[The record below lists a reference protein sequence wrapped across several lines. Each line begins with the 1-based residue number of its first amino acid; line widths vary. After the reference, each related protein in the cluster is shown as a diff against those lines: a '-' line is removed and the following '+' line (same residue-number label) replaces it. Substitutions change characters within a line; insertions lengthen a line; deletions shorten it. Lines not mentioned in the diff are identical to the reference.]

1 MFYARPVRDLCIL
14 PASHSSA
21 MTDAERIRTLLEYTR
36 MNGKNFARRI
46 GLSYPDSI
54 YHILRGRNGISDKL
68 ADRIAMTFPQID
80 KGWLLTG
87 EGSMFRPERHR
98 EQVWNTLPG
107 LAGECRLPQQ
117 QVPLYDFEA
126 VAGLVPIFT
135 NQNTPIDYIS
145 IPDLPRCDGAVY
157 VRGDSM
163 YPLLKAGDIVMYKQI
178 QDYYNII
185 WGEMYLISFN
195 YEGEEYITVKFIKK
209 VEDRPDTVLLVSHN
223 PHHAPKEIPVTAI
236 RALAMVKASIRFN
249 TMG

>member
-1 MFYARPVRDLCIL
+1 
-14 PASHSSA
+14 
-21 MTDAERIRTLLEYTR
+21 MTDAERINTLLGYTKL
-36 MNGKNFARRI
+36 NGKNFALRI

-54 YHILRGRNGISDKL
+54 YHIQRGRNGISDKL
-68 ADRIAMTFPQID
+68 ADRIVMAFPEID

-87 EGSMFRPERHR
+87 EGDMFRAAARCSGIVHP
-98 EQVWNTLPG
+98 LPAFTTDARVG
-107 LAGECRLPQQ
+107 RQ

-145 IPDLPRCDGAVY
+145 IPDLPKCDGAVY

-163 YPLLKAGDIVMYKQI
+163 YPLLKSGDIVMYKQI

-209 VEDRPDTVLLVSHN
+209 VEEKPDMVLLVSHN
-223 PHHAPKEIPVTAI
+223 PHHAPKEIPVSAI

>member
-1 MFYARPVRDLCIL
+1 
-14 PASHSSA
+14 
-21 MTDAERIRTLLEYTR
+21 MTDAQRIRLLLEHTR
-36 MNGKNFARRI
+36 LNGRKFALRI
-46 GLSYPDSI
+46 GLNHPDSI
-54 YHILRGRNGISDKL
+54 YHILRGRNGISDRM
-68 ADRIAMTFPQID
+68 ADRIAAAFPEIA
-80 KGWLLTG
+80 KSWLLTG
-87 EGSMFRPERHR
+87 EGEMFHR
-98 EQVWNTLPG
+98 EHRSTTKFDPVVQVRDEHPLQ
-107 LAGECRLPQQ
+107 RQR
-117 QVPLYDFEA
+117 VPLYDFEA

-135 NQNTPIDYIS
+135 NQNIPIDYIS

-185 WGEMYLISFN
+185 WGEMYLISFS

-209 VEDRPDTVLLVSHN
+209 VEEKPDWVLLVSHN
-223 PHHAPKEIPVTAI
+223 PHHAPKEIPISSI

>member
-1 MFYARPVRDLCIL
+1 MLSNAQ
-14 PASHSSA
+14 
-21 MTDAERIRTLLEYTR
+21 RIQNLLEYTR
-36 MNGKNFARRI
+36 LNGKNFAIRI
-46 GLSYPDSI
+46 GLSHPDSI
-54 YHILRGRNGISDKL
+54 YHILRGRNGISDKM
-68 ADRIAMTFPQID
+68 AERIIMAFPEVNRS
-80 KGWLLTG
+80 WLLSG
-87 EGSMFRPERHR
+87 EGEMLQDKKPQVALFTPERTR
-98 EQVWNTLPG
+98 LKQETTL
-107 LAGECRLPQQ
+107 QKQ

-135 NQNTPIDYIS
+135 NQNHPIDYIS

-195 YEGEEYITVKFIKK
+195 YEGEEFITVKFLKK
-209 VEDRPDTVLLVSHN
+209 VEGQPDRVLLVSHN
-223 PHHAPKEIPVTAI
+223 PHHAPKEIPISAI
-236 RALAMVKASIRFN
+236 RALALVKASIRFN

>member
-1 MFYARPVRDLCIL
+1 
-14 PASHSSA
+14 
-21 MTDAERIRTLLEYTR
+21 MTDAQRINLLLEYTKL
-36 MNGKNFARRI
+36 NGKNFAMRI
-46 GLSYPDSI
+46 GLSYPDSV
-54 YHILRGRNGISDKL
+54 YHIQRGRNGISDKL
-68 ADRIAMTFPQID
+68 ADRIVMAFPEID

-87 EGSMFRPERHR
+87 EGEMFRSADRKR
-98 EQVWNTLPG
+98 GGATLHP
-107 LAGECRLPQQ
+107 LATSFSDTRMGRQ

-135 NQNTPIDYIS
+135 NQNTPVDYIS

-163 YPLLKAGDIVMYKQI
+163 YPLLKSGDIVMYKQI
-178 QDYYNII
+178 QDHLNII
-185 WGEMYLISFN
+185 WGEMYLISFS

-209 VEDRPDTVLLVSHN
+209 IEDRPDWVLLVSHN
-223 PHHAPKEIPVTAI
+223 AHHAPKEIPASAI

>member
-1 MFYARPVRDLCIL
+1 ML
-14 PASHSSA
+14 S
-21 MTDAERIRTLLEYTR
+21 DAQRIQNLLKYTQL
-36 MNGKNFARRI
+36 NGKNFALRI
-46 GLSYPDSI
+46 GLGHPDSI
-54 YHILRGRNGISDKL
+54 YHILRERNGISDKM
-68 ADRIAMTFPQID
+68 AERIIMAFPEINRS
-80 KGWLLTG
+80 WLLSG
-87 EGSMFRPERHR
+87 EGEMVSDEKPKVAYFTPAPADTP
-98 EQVWNTLPG
+98 QKNTL
-107 LAGECRLPQQ
+107 QKQ

-135 NQNTPIDYIS
+135 NQNHPIDYIS

-195 YEGEEYITVKFIKK
+195 YEGEEFITVKFLKK
-209 VEDRPDTVLLVSHN
+209 VEGEPDRVLLVSHN
-223 PHHAPKEIPVTAI
+223 PHHAPKEIPIAAI
-236 RALAMVKASIRFN
+236 RALALVKASIRFN

>member
-1 MFYARPVRDLCIL
+1 
-14 PASHSSA
+14 
-21 MTDAERIRTLLEYTR
+21 MTDAQRINALLEYTKL
-36 MNGKNFARRI
+36 NGKNFALRI

-54 YHILRGRNGISDKL
+54 YHIQRGRNGISDKL
-68 ADRIAMTFPQID
+68 ADRIVMAFPEID

-87 EGSMFRPERHR
+87 EGNMFRAGHR
-98 EQVWNTLPG
+98 KMAVFNPLQG
-107 LAGECRLPQQ
+107 HAGDSRLQRQ

-163 YPLLKAGDIVMYKQI
+163 YPLLKSGDIVMYKQI

-209 VEDRPDTVLLVSHN
+209 VEEKPDIVLLVSHN
-223 PHHAPKEIPVTAI
+223 PHHAPKEIPVSSI

>member
-1 MFYARPVRDLCIL
+1 
-14 PASHSSA
+14 
-21 MTDAERIRTLLEYTR
+21 MTDAQRIEVLLEYSR
-36 MNGKNFARRI
+36 LNGKNFALRI
-46 GLSYPDSI
+46 GLTYPDSI
-54 YHILRGRNGISDKL
+54 YHILRGRNGISDKM
-68 ADRIAMTFPQID
+68 ADRIIMAFPEID
-80 KGWLLTG
+80 KGWLLSG
-87 EGSMFRPERHR
+87 EGEMFGGGERKR
-98 EQVWNTLPG
+98 
-107 LAGECRLPQQ
+107 LAVFDPVRGMARGTAKEG
-117 QVPLYDFEA
+117 VPLYDFEA

-135 NQNTPIDYIS
+135 NQNRPIDYIS

-163 YPLLKAGDIVMYKQI
+163 YPLLKSGDIVMYKQI

-209 VEDRPDTVLLVSHN
+209 VEEHPDRVLLVSHN
-223 PHHAPKEIPVTAI
+223 PHHAPKEIPIAAI

>member
-1 MFYARPVRDLCIL
+1 MYESIQIVLYELYFID
-14 PASHSSA
+14 
-21 MTDAERIRTLLEYTR
+21 MTDKDRIEALLHYTQL
-36 MNGKNFARRI
+36 NGKQFAYRI
-46 GLSYPDSI
+46 GLAYPDSI
-54 YHILRGRNGISDKL
+54 YHIIRNRNGISDKL
-68 ADRIAMTFPQID
+68 AERIVMAFPEID

-87 EGSMFRPERHR
+87 EGEMVRGTGAKPL
-98 EQVWNTLPG
+98 VT
-107 LAGECRLPQQ
+107 AVTAQQ
-117 QVPLYDFEA
+117 RVPLYDFEA

-135 NQNTPIDYIS
+135 NQNKPIDYIS

-163 YPLLKAGDIVMYKQI
+163 YPLLKSGDIVMYKQI

-209 VEDRPDTVLLVSHN
+209 IEGRGDTVLLVSHN
-223 PHHAPKEIPVTAI
+223 AHHAAKEIPISAI
-236 RALAMVKASIRFN
+236 RALALVKASIRFN

>member
-1 MFYARPVRDLCIL
+1 
-14 PASHSSA
+14 
-21 MTDAERIRTLLEYTR
+21 MTDAQRINALLEYTKL
-36 MNGKNFARRI
+36 NGKNFALRI

-54 YHILRGRNGISDKL
+54 YHIQRGRNGISDKL
-68 ADRIAMTFPQID
+68 ADRIVMTFPEID

-87 EGSMFRPERHR
+87 EGNMFRAGHR
-98 EQVWNTLPG
+98 IMSVFNPLQG
-107 LAGECRLPQQ
+107 HAGDSRLQRQ

-163 YPLLKAGDIVMYKQI
+163 YPLLKSGDIVMYKQI

-209 VEDRPDTVLLVSHN
+209 VEEKPDIVLLVSHN
-223 PHHAPKEIPVTAI
+223 PHHAPKEIPVSSI

>member
-1 MFYARPVRDLCIL
+1 MHKIQPQ
-14 PASHSSA
+14 
-21 MTDAERIRTLLEYTR
+21 TDAQRIAALLDYTHL
-36 MNGKNFARRI
+36 NGKNFALRI
-46 GLSYPDSI
+46 GLRYPDSI
-54 YHILRGRNGISDKL
+54 YHIQRGRNGISDKL
-68 ADRIAMTFPQID
+68 ADRIVMAFPEID
-80 KGWLLTG
+80 KGWLLSG
-87 EGSMFRPERHR
+87 EGDMLRSERNR
-98 EQVWNTLPG
+98 APVITPAPG
-107 LAGECRLPQQ
+107 RMVDPRIERQR
-117 QVPLYDFEA
+117 VPLYDFEA

-195 YEGEEYITVKFIKK
+195 YEGEEFITVKFIKK
-209 VEDRPDTVLLVSHN
+209 VEEHPDRVLLVSHN
-223 PHHAPKEIPVTAI
+223 PHHAPKEIPIASI

>member
-1 MFYARPVRDLCIL
+1 MLYCSTAYLNT
-14 PASHSSA
+14 AT
-21 MTDAERIRTLLEYTR
+21 MTDALRIQALLEYTKL
-36 MNGKNFARRI
+36 NGRNFALRI
-46 GLSYPDSI
+46 GLNHPDSI
-54 YHILRGRNGISDKL
+54 YHIRRGRNGISDKL
-68 ADRIAMTFPQID
+68 ADRIVMAFPEID

-87 EGSMFRPERHR
+87 EGSMFRTGHRPIAVFNPLPEH
-98 EQVWNTLPG
+98 
-107 LAGECRLPQQ
+107 AGESRVQRQ

-163 YPLLKAGDIVMYKQI
+163 YPLLKSGDIVMYKQI

-209 VEDRPDTVLLVSHN
+209 VEDKPDYVLLVSHN
-223 PHHAPKEIPVTAI
+223 PHHAPKEIPVSSI

>member
-1 MFYARPVRDLCIL
+1 
-14 PASHSSA
+14 
-21 MTDAERIRTLLEYTR
+21 MTDAQRIEALLKHSGLNAKR
-36 MNGKNFARRI
+36 FSMQI
-46 GLSYPDSI
+46 GLPHPDGI
-54 YHILRGRNGISDKL
+54 YHIRHGRNRISTKM
-68 ADRIAMTFPQID
+68 ADRIISAFPEID

-87 EGSMFRPERHR
+87 EGEMLRGAADRSMMALFGPTENGQLQRQP
-98 EQVWNTLPG
+98 
-107 LAGECRLPQQ
+107 
-117 QVPLYDFEA
+117 VPLYDFEA

-135 NQNTPIDYIS
+135 NQNRPIDYIS

-163 YPLLKAGDIVMYKQI
+163 YPLLKSGDIVMYKQI

-185 WGEMYLISFN
+185 WGEMYLISFS

-209 VEDRPDTVLLVSHN
+209 IEEHPDRVLLVSHN

>member
-1 MFYARPVRDLCIL
+1 
-14 PASHSSA
+14 
-21 MTDAERIRTLLEYTR
+21 MTDAQRINALLEYTKL
-36 MNGKNFARRI
+36 NGKNFALGI

-54 YHILRGRNGISDKL
+54 YHIQRGRNGISDKL
-68 ADRIAMTFPQID
+68 AARIVMAFPEID

-87 EGSMFRPERHR
+87 EGNMFRAGHR
-98 EQVWNTLPG
+98 QMAVFNPLQG
-107 LAGECRLPQQ
+107 HSGDCRLQRQ

-163 YPLLKAGDIVMYKQI
+163 YPLLKSGDIVMYKQI

-209 VEDRPDTVLLVSHN
+209 VDEKPDIVLLVSHN
-223 PHHAPKEIPVTAI
+223 PHHAPKEIPVSSI